1 VYVYGETGIFVW
13 GCVEK
18 LGFGCRG
25 IDRVCVGRD
34 RCVCGE
40 MQVCLCVW
48 RDSGGGVEGGM
59 VWTCFRVYK
68 VGFAC
73 VCLRV
78 HRYLVHSSYCNLPL

>member
-1 VYVYGETGIFVW
+1 M
-13 GCVEK
+13 CV
-18 LGFGCRG
+18 
-25 IDRVCVGRD
+25 
-34 RCVCGE
+34 E

-73 VCLRV
+73 VFEGTQIF
-78 HRYLVHSSYCNLPL
+78 SPQ

>member
-1 VYVYGETGIFVW
+1 MYVYGETGIFVW

-34 RCVCGE
+34 RCVCVE

-48 RDSGGGVEGGM
+48 RDSVGGVEGGM

-73 VCLRV
+73 VFEGTQIF
-78 HRYLVHSSYCNLPL
+78 SPQ